1 MQLNSLI
8 LSVIKQ
14 LFPARQ
20 WLKNYKTE
28 HFNGDLIA
36 ALIVT
41 IMLIPQSLAYA
52 LLAGLPAEMGL
63 YASILPLVF
72 YGFLGSSY
80 SLSVGPVAIISLMT
94 ASAIMPIASP
104 ESPAYTTLAILLA
117 FISGLVLV
125 LLGILRFGFIANFL
139 SHPVVSGFIS
149 ASGIIIIIS
158 QLKHLLGIPV
168 SGDNLIT
175 QGTTLFQ
182 SIPAM
187 HSTTCILA
195 ISCLAGLWWLRRC
208 FLRYFPTW
216 GIPLHYAQLLSKAA
230 PVIVILLATLT
241 TYYFRL
247 DLKGVAIV
255 GEIPKGLPQLSWPTM
270 TGAHWQQLT
279 SSALLIAII
288 GFIESIS
295 IGKTLAAKKRQRINP
310 NQELIGLGSA
320 NLASAISGGFP
331 VTGGFS
337 RSVVNFDAGAS
348 TPAAGIFAALGIAI
362 VSLWLTPLLFYL
374 PKAALAVTIVMAV
387 ISLIDIGLIRKAWRY
402 SRTEF
407 TGITTTLTITLF
419 FGVEYGVLSG
429 VAISVSLHL
438 LKTARPHIAVVGEIP
453 GTEHFR
459 NIQRHDVI
467 TYPHIISIRV
477 DESLYFANSSFL
489 EDKIYSLIAQNT
501 KVKHVILMCTA
512 INEIDLSALEALEV
526 INCRLQELNIH
537 FHLSEV
543 KGPVMDTLQ
552 KTTFTKQLNGNIYLS
567 QHQAIEDLKTAP

>member
-1 MQLNSLI
+1 MQPNSRL
-8 LSVIKQ
+8 LSVINR
-14 LFPARQ
+14 LLPAGQ
-20 WLKNYKTE
+20 WLKNYKAE

-63 YASILPLVF
+63 YASILPLVL
-72 YGFLGSSY
+72 YGIFGSSY

-94 ASAIMPIASP
+94 ASAIMPLAP
-104 ESPAYTTLAILLA
+104 AESGTYVTLAILLA
-117 FISGLVLV
+117 FISGLMLIV
-125 LLGILRFGFIANFL
+125 LGILRFGFIANFL

-158 QLKHLLGIPV
+158 QLKHLLGIPM

-175 QGTTLFQ
+175 LGTTLSQ
-182 SIPAM
+182 SISQIHIATFLM
-187 HSTTCILA
+187 A
-195 ISCLAGLWWLRRC
+195 ISCLGCLWWLRHH
-208 FLRYFPTW
+208 FFTYLPHW
-216 GIPLHYAQLLSKAA
+216 GIPLHFAQLLSKTA
-230 PVIVILLATLT
+230 PVLVISLATLA
-241 TYYFRL
+241 TYLFRL
-247 DLKGVAIV
+247 DLTGVAIV
-255 GEIPKGLPQLSWPTM
+255 GEIPKGFPQLTWPTI
-270 TGAHWQQLT
+270 TLEHCQQLT

-288 GFIESIS
+288 GFIESVS

-310 NQELIGLGSA
+310 NQELIGLGTA
-320 NLASAISGGFP
+320 NLASAFSGGLP

-337 RSVVNFDAGAS
+337 RSVVNYDAGAS

-362 VSLWLTPLLFYL
+362 ATLWLTPLLYYL

-387 ISLIDIGLIRKAWRY
+387 LSLIDIDLIRKAWQY
-402 SRTEF
+402 SRAEF
-407 TGITTTLTITLF
+407 AGITTTLIITLF
-419 FGVEYGVLSG
+419 LGVEYGVLSG
-429 VAISVSLHL
+429 VAISISLHL
-438 LKTARPHIAVVGEIP
+438 FKTARPHIAVVGEIP

-459 NIQRHDVI
+459 NIQRHNVI

-477 DESLYFANSSFL
+477 DESLYFANTSFL
-489 EDKIYSLIAQNT
+489 EDKIYSLVAQNT
-501 KVKHVILMCTA
+501 SAQHVILMCTA
-512 INEIDLSALEALEV
+512 INEIDLSALETLEV
-526 INCRLQELNIH
+526 INQRLQELNIH

-567 QHQAIEDLKTAP
+567 QHQAIEDLKQVH